1 MSLRNALLG
10 LLAAR
15 PMSGYDLTKT
25 FDASLGNVWSA
36 RHSQIYP
43 ELARLQEEGLI
54 RRHEQG
60 PRGRKSYVLTEAG
73 LRQVRRWLTETPPDH
88 RHSRNEALLRSF
100 FLWLMDPAEAR
111 AYLEGESAYHRGKLA
126 EYEAVAAEAA
136 PVTPPQR
143 SFRIALEFGL
153 RYERAMVEWAEWAL
167 EQVPAGG
174 FPSAGGAGGFP
185 PAGEAGGASR
195 AGGASGA
202 GLPPA
207 SGARAASGAGGA
219 GLPPAGS
226 PAPRGDGGA
235 GRQATRDRPRDR
247 RQTRTRGVAP

>member
-100 FLWLMDPAEAR
+100 GLAQLRVRDHGDLARVEVPLAALPGLVEPGRRAELVDGLR
-111 AYLEGESAYHRGKLA
+111 ALGFAYVTLDLEGFRSGSMN
-126 EYEAVAAEAA
+126 AV
-136 PVTPPQR
+136 
-143 SFRIALEFGL
+143 L
-153 RYERAMVEWAEWAL
+153 
-167 EQVPAGG
+167 
-174 FPSAGGAGGFP
+174 
-185 PAGEAGGASR
+185 
-195 AGGASGA
+195 
-202 GLPPA
+202 
-207 SGARAASGAGGA
+207 
-219 GLPPAGS
+219 
-226 PAPRGDGGA
+226 
-235 GRQATRDRPRDR
+235 GR
-247 RQTRTRGVAP
+247 